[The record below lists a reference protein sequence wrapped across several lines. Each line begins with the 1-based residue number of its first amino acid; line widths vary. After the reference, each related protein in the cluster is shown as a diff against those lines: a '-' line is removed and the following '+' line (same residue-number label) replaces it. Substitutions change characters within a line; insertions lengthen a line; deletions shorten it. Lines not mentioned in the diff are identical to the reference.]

1 MVIHQFNR
9 IIRNKWIWG
18 VFAVAISAFFA
29 FDFLLTGGDPGE
41 SRASA
46 GELNGKEVAASRFS
60 RFAEDARGFGRNR
73 NTTLSN
79 AEVNRA
85 AWENI
90 AAYMVAEKLGLVAT
104 DKEVREGVLRQFTG
118 QGGTFDMAT
127 YERILRDNGLT
138 PEMFEAAEKRRMTLA
153 KLRMVLMD
161 ASRFVSPME
170 LDTAINDV
178 TDKLTV
184 RVVHFADSGKS
195 VPKLDDKLLKAYY
208 DENTNS
214 IAMPDC
220 VTVRYVKYQADA
232 PARLKQFN
240 VTTNELLD
248 HYDANLNRFETQ
260 TTNGVVTKKFEDVK
274 GILEKELQLIA
285 SVEAYRTNLLFR
297 AYPAEGNADVKVS
310 RLDQIA
316 KEDKMQVRTSPLF
329 SLDGRGYVPGFMSRP
344 SAFAPG
350 VDGFAEAVAELDP
363 DSPDLRYGVVTSSN
377 AVYLIERASFVKA
390 HVPSFEEAKGIIRG
404 DAMADAKEKAFK
416 AEVDKVRALAA
427 AELAKGKPFDAKM
440 FAGANV
446 STSITFAVS
455 SMGRN
460 AFPDSTYVAAP
471 AMRLSKGQISDFIK
485 ASLPGHALVVYLEN
499 RTPGDAAEAQMV
511 RSQIRDELSQA
522 ASYSFTSAWN
532 KWNLSRMGLKATS
545 AASMEEYSDDGEV
558 PEE

>member
-18 VFAVAISAFFA
+18 AFAIAISAFFA
-29 FDFLLTGGDPGE
+29 FDFLLTGGDARE
-41 SRASA
+41 NRASA
-46 GELNGKEVAASRFS
+46 GELNGEDVSVARFN

-73 NTTLSN
+73 NTALSN
-79 AEVNRA
+79 AEVNRM

-90 AAYMVAEKLGLVAT
+90 AAYSVAERLGLTAT
-104 DKEVREGVLRQFTG
+104 DEEVRQNVLRQFTG
-118 QGGTFDMAT
+118 QGGAFDMAA

-138 PEMFEAAEKRRMTLA
+138 PEMFEAAEQRRMTLA
-153 KLRMVLMD
+153 KLRMMMMD

-170 LDTAINDV
+170 LNTAINDV

-184 RVVHFADSGKS
+184 RVVRFRDAEKS
-195 VPKLDDKLLKAYY
+195 MPKLDDKALKAYY

-214 IAMPDC
+214 IALPDC
-220 VTVRYVKYQADA
+220 VTVRYVKFKADDA
-232 PARLKQFN
+232 KRLAQFKI
-240 VTTNELLD
+240 TDDEMHD

-260 TTNGVVTKKFEDVK
+260 TTNGVVTKKFEEVK
-274 GILEKELQLIA
+274 GLLEKELQLIA

-297 AYPAEGNADVKVS
+297 AYPSDGSADPKVS
-310 RLDQIA
+310 RLDVIA
-316 KEDKMQVRTSPLF
+316 KEEKAKVLTSPRF

-363 DSPDLRYGVVTSSN
+363 ESPDLRYGVVASTN

-390 HVPSFEEAKGIIRG
+390 HVPAFDEAKGIIRG
-404 DAMADAKEKAFK
+404 DAVADAKAKAFK
-416 AEVDKVRALAA
+416 ASVEKVRALAA
-427 AELAKGKPFDAKM
+427 AEMAKGKPFDAKL
-440 FAGANV
+440 FGDANV
-446 STSITFAVS
+446 STSITFSVS

-460 AFPDSTYVAAP
+460 AFPDATYVAPP
-471 AMRLSKGQISDFIK
+471 AMRLSKGQLSDFIK
-485 ASLPGHALVVYLEN
+485 TGLPGYGLVVYLEN
-499 RTPGDAAEAQMV
+499 RVPGDAAEAQMV

-522 ASYSFTSAWN
+522 ASYSFASAWS

-545 AASMEEYSDDGEV
+545 AASIEEYADDGEV